1 MSSAVSMG
9 TDIGGNVMGKKS
21 AKKARKR
28 LEHGYNMARDL
39 TNEGFGGAE
48 EVMDT
53 SHRAAIE
60 GLDTYA
66 DLGGGALGKLA
77 YGLGFD
83 VPDMEG
89 KGVDKGSLLESFSA
103 EKFKTDPGY
112 EFARSEGNR
121 GIERGASARGS
132 LLSGSTLKAL
142 NKFNTGLANQQYGAA
157 YERYNTD
164 RKINLDSLT
173 KLGLQGQQAATDQGK
188 FQESYGTRKSGL
200 ITDKFDKLSGLEL
213 GRAGARADEA
223 LAKGRYAQ
231 NSMGSVGNNF
241 SGTMGDLASTAGL
254 LAAFSDRKLKSN
266 IERIGTHPLG
276 IGIYKYLIFGNKAIG
291 VMSDE
296 VRKVMPEAVSVHK
309 ESGYDMVDYG
319 MIGGV

>member
-173 KLGLQGQQAATDQGK
+173 KLGLQGLV
-188 FQESYGTRKSGL
+188 SI
-200 ITDKFDKLSGLEL
+200 ITNKFDKLSGLEL

>member
-1 MSSAVSMG
+1 MGSAVSLG
-9 TDIGGNVMGKKS
+9 TTVGGNVMGKKS
-21 AKKARKR
+21 ANNSRRR
-28 LEHGYNMARDL
+28 LEEGYNRARDL
-39 TNEGFGGAE
+39 TNEGFGDAE
-48 EVMDT
+48 GVMDSSYST
-53 SHRAAIE
+53 AIDR
-60 GLDTYA
+60 LNPYA
-66 DLGGGALGKLA
+66 DLGEGALGKLA

-121 GIERGASARGS
+121 AIERGASSRGQ
-132 LLSGSTLKAL
+132 LLSGATLKAL
-142 NKFNTGLANQQYGAA
+142 NKFNTGLANQQYGDA
-157 YERYNTD
+157 YERYNKD
-164 RKINLDSLT
+164 RQMNLNSLST
-173 KLGLQGQQAATDQGK
+173 MGAQGQTAARAQGG
-188 FQESYGTRKSGL
+188 FDEAYGLNKSSL

-213 GRAGARADEA
+213 GRAGAKAQSA

-231 NSMGSVGNNF
+231 NSMGAIGNEF
-241 SGTMGDLASTAGL
+241 DDTMGDLASTVGL
-254 LAAFSDRKLKSN
+254 MAAFSDRKLKSN
-266 IERIGTHPLG
+266 IKRIGTHPLG
-276 IGIYKYLIFGNKAIG
+276 IGIYKYLIFGDEAIG